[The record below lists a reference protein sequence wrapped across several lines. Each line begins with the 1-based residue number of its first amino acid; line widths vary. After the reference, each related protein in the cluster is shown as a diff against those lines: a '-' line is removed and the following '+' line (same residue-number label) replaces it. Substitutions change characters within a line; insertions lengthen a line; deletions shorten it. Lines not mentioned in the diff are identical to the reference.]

1 MTIDNASPF
10 FAWDVATWLALFLVT
25 GFTIV
30 VVDRFLIN
38 KEIYIDS
45 REIKKGFLS
54 KLIYFILFLRHY
66 KNEKYIDRP
75 KPVKWSAEFYP
86 VLLLVFVLRG
96 FLYEP
101 FQIPS
106 NSMMPTLLTGDFIL
120 VNKHTYGL
128 RLPVTNTLLIP
139 NNKPEKGDVVVFRY
153 PNYMKDERRSGED
166 WIKRVVATP
175 GDQFTYVNDELF
187 INGNKVQYKNI
198 GKYVGVESGIEMTG
212 FVEKLE
218 TNGVEHQ
225 ILIDP
230 KQSSRSVKGV
240 VPEGHYFVMGDN
252 RNRSSDSRFWGFVPE
267 DYIIGKAFAIWMH
280 YDDSLKF
287 DRLGLFN

>member
-1 MTIDNASPF
+1 MEKRNPFIAGLLSIITPGLGSLYVSKIKFFYYIYASFIILSLLVTLDNLYVSYISAF
-10 FAWDVATWLALFLVT
+10 LALLLWFCSIIISFVQAKKIKEVDKKDLKKKYFYIIFIIALISVNI
-25 GFTIV
+25 FTSG
-30 VVDRFLIN
+30 N
-38 KEIYIDS
+38 
-45 REIKKGFLS
+45 S
-54 KLIYFILFLRHY
+54 KFRAF
-66 KNEKYIDRP
+66 
-75 KPVKWSAEFYP
+75 S
-86 VLLLVFVLRG
+86 
-96 FLYEP
+96 
-101 FQIPS
+101 IPAS
-106 NSMMPTLLTGDFIL
+106 SMEPTLHPGDKIITSKNYY
-120 VNKHTYGL
+120 VNNEINYGDL
-128 RLPVTNTLLIP
+128 
-139 NNKPEKGDVVVFRY
+139 VVFKT
-153 PNYMKDERRSGED
+153 PDGVN
-166 WIKRVVATP
+166 WIKRVIATP

-280 YDDSLKF
+280 YDDSFKF